1 MMPTRVVIRNSMRRR
16 LSSLWY
22 SDSMEYVRQQ
32 CESKDSLSQEWMQL
46 YNDRAYEQHQEAPQ
60 YDPETFVVGE
70 KLPTLEGVSLAQ
82 SIPEWTD
89 DEVLTDMLTS
99 AAEKLSAGGALQQ
112 DRVLLQ
118 ECGQYFTNKLYNT
131 IDTMPW
137 RIQEDHTKDSAWYKD
152 ADGREAPHSSREVA
166 VLYALRVLNGSFD
179 GRLSRAD
186 DIIVRKSDRMEEV
199 LEGMHRYAALQ
210 LLGIA
215 QNSQAREVFGV
226 HITDD

>member
-1 MMPTRVVIRNSMRRR
+1 MLTQAVIHSLTQRW

-22 SDSMEYVRQQ
+22 SDSMEHVRQQ

-46 YNDRAYEQHQEAPQ
+46 YNDRAHEQHQEVPQ
-60 YDPETFVVGE
+60 YDPGTFVVGE
-70 KLPTLEGVSLAQ
+70 KLPTLEGASLAQ
-82 SIPEWTD
+82 SILEWTD
-89 DEVLTDMLTS
+89 DEVLTDILTS
-99 AAEKLSAGGALQQ
+99 VAEELSAGGALQQ
-112 DRVLLQ
+112 DQVLLQ
-118 ECGQYFTNKLYNT
+118 ECGQYFTNKLYGA

-137 RIQEDHTKDSAWYKD
+137 RIQEDHTKDPAWYKD

-186 DIIVRKSDRMEEV
+186 DIIVRKGNRTEEV

-226 HITDD
+226 HIVDD

>member
-1 MMPTRVVIRNSMRRR
+1 MPTQAVIHSLTQRW

-22 SDSMEYVRQQ
+22 SDSMEHVRQQ

-46 YNDRAYEQHQEAPQ
+46 YNDRAHEQHQEVPQ
-60 YDPETFVVGE
+60 YDPGTFVVGE
-70 KLPTLEGVSLAQ
+70 KLPTLEGASLAQ
-82 SIPEWTD
+82 SILEWTD
-89 DEVLTDMLTS
+89 DEVLTDILTS
-99 AAEKLSAGGALQQ
+99 VAEELSAGGALQQ
-112 DRVLLQ
+112 DQVLLQ
-118 ECGQYFTNKLYNT
+118 ECGQYFTNKLYGA

-137 RIQEDHTKDSAWYKD
+137 RIQEDHTKDPAWYKD

-186 DIIVRKSDRMEEV
+186 DIIVRKGNRTEEV

-226 HITDD
+226 HIADD

>member
-99 AAEKLSAGGALQQ
+99 AAEKLSAGGGVTAGSSALA
-112 DRVLLQ
+112 RVR
-118 ECGQYFTNKLYNT
+118 
-131 IDTMPW
+131 P
-137 RIQEDHTKDSAWYKD
+137 
-152 ADGREAPHSSREVA
+152 
-166 VLYALRVLNGSFD
+166 
-179 GRLSRAD
+179 
-186 DIIVRKSDRMEEV
+186 
-199 LEGMHRYAALQ
+199 
-210 LLGIA
+210 
-215 QNSQAREVFGV
+215 VFYE
-226 HITDD
+226 

>member
-1 MMPTRVVIRNSMRRR
+1 MPTQAVIHSLTQRW

-22 SDSMEYVRQQ
+22 SDSMEHVRQQ

-46 YNDRAYEQHQEAPQ
+46 YNDRAHEQHQEVPQ
-60 YDPETFVVGE
+60 YDPGTFVVGE
-70 KLPTLEGVSLAQ
+70 KLPTLEGASLAQ
-82 SIPEWTD
+82 SILEWTD
-89 DEVLTDMLTS
+89 DEVLTDILTS
-99 AAEKLSAGGALQQ
+99 VAEELSAGGALQQ
-112 DRVLLQ
+112 DQVLLQ
-118 ECGQYFTNKLYNT
+118 ECGQYFTNKLYGA

-137 RIQEDHTKDSAWYKD
+137 RIQEDHTKDPAWYKD

-186 DIIVRKSDRMEEV
+186 DIIVRKGNRTEEV

-215 QNSQAREVFGV
+215 QNSQAREAFGV
-226 HITDD
+226 HIADD

>member
-1 MMPTRVVIRNSMRRR
+1 M
-16 LSSLWY
+16 
-22 SDSMEYVRQQ
+22 
-32 CESKDSLSQEWMQL
+32 
-46 YNDRAYEQHQEAPQ
+46 
-60 YDPETFVVGE
+60 
-70 KLPTLEGVSLAQ
+70 
-82 SIPEWTD
+82 
-89 DEVLTDMLTS
+89 
-99 AAEKLSAGGALQQ
+99 QQ
-112 DRVLLQ
+112 DQVLLQ
-118 ECGQYFTNKLYNT
+118 ECGQYFTNKLYGA

-137 RIQEDHTKDSAWYKD
+137 RIQEDHTKDPAWYKD

-186 DIIVRKSDRMEEV
+186 DIIVRKGNRTEEV

-226 HITDD
+226 HIADD